1 MDLGY
6 QSPDR
11 QKKTRIDP
19 DPKHWVQPYD
29 KYTGTQPMVPV
40 RVFGKTEKVKKNSA
54 FIIY

>member
-11 QKKTRIDP
+11 QKKNRIDP

-29 KYTGTQPMVPV
+29 KYTGTQPVVPV
-40 RVFGKTEKVKKNSA
+40 RVCGKTEKVKETQLL
-54 FIIY
+54 